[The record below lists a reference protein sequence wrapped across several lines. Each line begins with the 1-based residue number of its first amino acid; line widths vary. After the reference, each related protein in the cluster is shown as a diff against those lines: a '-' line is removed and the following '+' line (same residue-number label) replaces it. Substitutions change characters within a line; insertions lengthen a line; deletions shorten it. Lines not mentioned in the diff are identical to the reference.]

1 MITLERR
8 IVRGQ
13 AREGGYRRLGAAGGE
28 PRQVRAELGGSSR
41 PPGEGRPLL
50 AFAHLS
56 DLHVMDHQSPGRVEL
71 LDRYADPDS
80 PIRDRVGM
88 VGSYR
93 PQELF
98 TYHVVEAMVQAI
110 NAVGA
115 SPAGAR
121 PLDFAVVTGDAT
133 DNCQYNELRAYID
146 LLDGGSMVVPDSGD
160 FARYQGVA
168 DSVVHDHRYW
178 HPHGGRPDLPRAR
191 WGLPRV
197 PDGLDMARAP
207 FTATGLR
214 LPWYAVY
221 GNHDNQVKGTVPAN
235 QALADTLVGE
245 RKHITPPDRLDALD
259 VLRRLDLG
267 DHSAMAAL
275 GVGARTRTVAPDPR
289 RRPVARAEHVLE
301 HFRTRGSP
309 VGHGFAHPDD
319 SGGRAWYAF
328 DHGAIRCVVLD
339 TVNEHGGWQGSIG
352 ADQLAW
358 LISELVAAADRI
370 VILFSHHP
378 LESLVN
384 ARRAPGA
391 PRRVLGRE
399 LRELLLAHRCVALWV
414 NGHSHQ
420 HRISPITG
428 GNGTDGF
435 WQVTTASHIDWPQ
448 QSRIVEVVDDG
459 CGQLSVCTTVLDSAA
474 PAGHDGGGSAL
485 SLAALSREIAANHWQ
500 ARDPD
505 ARTMIGPGGPL
516 DRNTTLLV
524 PFPRSACIN
533 IGFR

>member
-1 MITLERR
+1 VITLERR
-8 IVRGQ
+8 IIRGQ
-13 AREGGYRRLGAAGGE
+13 AREGGYRRLGVVGGE
-28 PRQVRAELGGSSR
+28 PRQVRTELVGSGR
-41 PPGEGRPLL
+41 QPEDRRPLL

-110 NAVGA
+110 NAVGT

-160 FARYQGVA
+160 LTRYQGVA

-178 HPHGGRPDLPRAR
+178 HPHGGQPDLPRAR

-275 GVGARTRTVAPDPR
+275 AVGACTRTVAPDPR
-289 RRPVARAEHVLE
+289 RRPVARTEHVLE

-319 SGGRAWYAF
+319 SGGQTWYAF
-328 DHGAIRCVVLD
+328 DHAAIRCVVLD

-352 ADQLAW
+352 EDQLAW
-358 LISELVAAADRI
+358 LIGELVAAADRI

-391 PRRVLGRE
+391 PRRVLGLE
-399 LRELLLAHRCVALWV
+399 LRELLLGHRCVALWV

-420 HRISPITG
+420 HRISPISG
-428 GNGTDGF
+428 VNGTSGF

-448 QSRIVEVVDDG
+448 QSRIVELIDDG

-474 PAGHDGGGSAL
+474 PAGHDGGESPL
-485 SLAALSREIAANHWQ
+485 SLAALSREIAANDWQ
-500 ARDPD
+500 ARDPA
-505 ARTMIGPGGPL
+505 ARTMVGPGGPL

-524 PFPRSACIN
+524 PFP
-533 IGFR
+533 

>member
-1 MITLERR
+1 
-8 IVRGQ
+8 
-13 AREGGYRRLGAAGGE
+13 
-28 PRQVRAELGGSSR
+28 
-41 PPGEGRPLL
+41 
-50 AFAHLS
+50 
-56 DLHVMDHQSPGRVEL
+56 
-71 LDRYADPDS
+71 
-80 PIRDRVGM
+80 
-88 VGSYR
+88 
-93 PQELF
+93 
-98 TYHVVEAMVQAI
+98 
-110 NAVGA
+110 
-115 SPAGAR
+115 
-121 PLDFAVVTGDAT
+121 
-133 DNCQYNELRAYID
+133 
-146 LLDGGSMVVPDSGD
+146 
-160 FARYQGVA
+160 
-168 DSVVHDHRYW
+168 
-178 HPHGGRPDLPRAR
+178 
-191 WGLPRV
+191 
-197 PDGLDMARAP
+197 
-207 FTATGLR
+207 
-214 LPWYAVY
+214 
-221 GNHDNQVKGTVPAN
+221 
-235 QALADTLVGE
+235 
-245 RKHITPPDRLDALD
+245 LDALE

-309 VGHGFAHPDD
+309 LGHGFAHPDD

-358 LISELVAAADRI
+358 LIGELVAAADRI

-391 PRRVLGRE
+391 PRRVLGPE

-414 NGHSHQ
+414 NGHSHR

-428 GNGTDGF
+428 GNGTGGF

-474 PAGHDGGGSAL
+474 PARHDGGEGAL

-524 PFPRSACIN
+524 SFPRSACIN
-533 IGFR
+533 ELD

>member
-1 MITLERR
+1 VTTLERR
-8 IVRGQ
+8 VLRGQ
-13 AREGGYRRLGAAGGE
+13 PGDGGYRRLRLVDGE
-28 PRQVRAELGGSSR
+28 PRQLRTELVGSGR
-41 PPGEGRPLL
+41 PPGERRTLL

-56 DLHVMDHQSPGRVEL
+56 DLHVLDHQSPGRVEL

-98 TYHVVEAMVQAI
+98 TYHVVEAMVRAVNAI
-110 NAVGA
+110 DVSPVG
-115 SPAGAR
+115 GR

-160 FARYQGVA
+160 LTRYEGVA
-168 DSVVHDHRYW
+168 DSVVHDQRYW
-178 HPHGGRPDLPRAR
+178 HPHGGQPDLPRAR

-197 PDGLDMARAP
+197 PDGLDMAREQ
-207 FTATGLR
+207 FSATGLR

-235 QALADTLVGE
+235 QALAETLVGE
-245 RKHITPPDRLDALD
+245 RKHITPLDRLDALD
-259 VLRRLDLG
+259 VLRRLDAG
-267 DHSAMAAL
+267 DHCAMAA
-275 GVGARTRTVAPDPR
+275 VAAGARTRTVAPDPR
-289 RRPVARAEHVLE
+289 RRPVSRAEHVLE

-309 VGHGFAHPDD
+309 AGHGFAHPAGT
-319 SGGRAWYAF
+319 GGRAWYSF

-358 LISELVAAADRI
+358 LTGELAAAADRI
-370 VILFSHHP
+370 VVLFSHHP

-384 ARRAPGA
+384 GRRAPGA
-391 PRRVLGRE
+391 PRRVLGPE
-399 LRELLLAHRCVALWV
+399 LRELLLAHRCVVLWA
-414 NGHSHQ
+414 NGHTHR
-420 HRISPITG
+420 HRITPIPRADGTG
-428 GNGTDGF
+428 GF

-448 QSRIVEVVDDG
+448 QSRIVELVADG
-459 CGQLSVCTTVLDSAA
+459 GGQLSVSTTVLDSAA
-474 PAGHDGGGSAL
+474 PVAHDGGDGVL

-500 ARDPD
+500 ARDPAA
-505 ARTMIGPGGPL
+505 ARTVVGPGGPL
-516 DRNTTLLV
+516 DRNVELLV
-524 PFPRSACIN
+524 PFRWSA
-533 IGFR
+533 

>member
-1 MITLERR
+1 M
-8 IVRGQ
+8 
-13 AREGGYRRLGAAGGE
+13 
-28 PRQVRAELGGSSR
+28 
-41 PPGEGRPLL
+41 
-50 AFAHLS
+50 
-56 DLHVMDHQSPGRVEL
+56 
-71 LDRYADPDS
+71 
-80 PIRDRVGM
+80 
-88 VGSYR
+88 
-93 PQELF
+93 
-98 TYHVVEAMVQAI
+98 
-110 NAVGA
+110 
-115 SPAGAR
+115 
-121 PLDFAVVTGDAT
+121 
-133 DNCQYNELRAYID
+133 
-146 LLDGGSMVVPDSGD
+146 
-160 FARYQGVA
+160 
-168 DSVVHDHRYW
+168 
-178 HPHGGRPDLPRAR
+178 
-191 WGLPRV
+191 
-197 PDGLDMARAP
+197 
-207 FTATGLR
+207 
-214 LPWYAVY
+214 
-221 GNHDNQVKGTVPAN
+221 
-235 QALADTLVGE
+235 
-245 RKHITPPDRLDALD
+245 
-259 VLRRLDLG
+259 
-267 DHSAMAAL
+267 
-275 GVGARTRTVAPDPR
+275 
-289 RRPVARAEHVLE
+289 E